1 MTMTYRALVVD
12 DDREIID
19 IVDESI
25 ESLGHEHDDAMSQEE
40 GRERLFAA
48 KHDYYLLD
56 LGLPLHRGRG
66 LPRIQNGENLLA
78 EICDY
83 RHGDPAPIIVMTGYG
98 LDSPDLAVQVM
109 KLGATDYITKPF
121 PSIGKTLDNTIRDAL
136 ARQYGGNR
144 WRLDPGSHLTLPT
157 PVHFQ
162 GGDLVFHEDRVELCG
177 VTVVEGQT
185 RIRRVLDVLRE
196 RRPSGRYMAVSGTKL
211 AAMLG
216 TIGGENAISEAIKG
230 FRDVVV
236 ERLELKGIACGR
248 KDVLLSGGSGY
259 RLAEW
264 IIVRDGDDYRNCRG
278 QQHAQTTAE
287 QR

>member
-56 LGLPLHRGRG
+56 LGLPLRRGRG

-144 WRLDPGSHLTLPT
+144 WRLDPGSHLTLPA

-177 VTVVEGQT
+177 ITVVEGQT
-185 RIRRVLDVLRE
+185 RIRQILDELRARRVTGKYV
-196 RRPSGRYMAVSGTKL
+196 AHSGTKL
-211 AAMLG
+211 AKNIGA
-216 TIGGENAISEAIKG
+216 IGGQNAVADAIKD

-236 ERLELKGIACGR
+236 ERLKEKGISCDR
-248 KDVLLSGGSGY
+248 KDVVQTGSSGY

-264 IIVRDGDDYRNCRG
+264 ITVGDGED
-278 QQHAQTTAE
+278 HL
-287 QR
+287 